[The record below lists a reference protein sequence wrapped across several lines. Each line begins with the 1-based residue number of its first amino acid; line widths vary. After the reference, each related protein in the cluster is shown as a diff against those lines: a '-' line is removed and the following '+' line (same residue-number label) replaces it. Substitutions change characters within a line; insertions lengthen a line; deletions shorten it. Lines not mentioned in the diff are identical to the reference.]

1 MLLFFLEIL
10 ELYKKT
16 ASVAISRLCKKKVKQ
31 EGTPEGHWTGSE

>member
-31 EGTPEGHWTGSE
+31 EEGHWTGSE